1 MKQCAKCDAPAGFS
15 LVVVVSTVGRSKRKQ
30 GCSTAALLCGACLQR
45 LLKSSDSSDLRV
57 VQDRVNSAF
66 TKLTERLE
74 C

>member
-1 MKQCAKCDAPAGFS
+1 MKQCAECDAPAGFS

-30 GCSTAALLCGACLQR
+30 GCSTAALLCDACLLR

-66 TKLTERLE
+66 TKLSERLE